1 MGFFI
6 HIVYFEYLS
15 LKNIPFVAYLVLLG
29 TMANSVGARMLRTES
44 PIAGI
49 IQVNHCVGR

>member
-29 TMANSVGARMLRTES
+29 TMANSVGVRMLRTEE
-44 PIAGI
+44 GKL
-49 IQVNHCVGR
+49 